1 MSMAHAKRVGSAL
14 VGLALTG
21 ALVACGGDNSSSGGS
36 TSGNEAAGFKGGTV
50 TVYWVNDV
58 EHLDP
63 ARNFVTDSGM
73 IGKLITRSLM
83 DFRYDAKSKKIVLE
97 KDLAESYESS
107 SDAKT
112 WTFKLKDGIKYED
125 GNPIKAADIK
135 YNVERSFSAD
145 LAEGAPYAK
154 QYLDCPGYKGPYVA
168 GNNGG
173 KGCTAIEVPDDKT
186 IIFKLNQ
193 PVASFEGTASMKTF
207 SPVPQAKDTK
217 TQYDNHP
224 VATGPYKIESYTRKK
239 QLTLVRNDQWD
250 SKTDPLR
257 TGRPDKFIFKFGDDE
272 STVDQRLFA
281 DGTADKSSISFSG
294 VQPENIAK
302 TNNANVK
309 GRVFESTDICRRY
322 IGFNEQHAVMKDQ
335 KLREA
340 LFVGLDR
347 NSYRDGRGGERLA
360 AVVDSIIPQDMPGYK
375 KDTFWNVP
383 PTGDQ
388 AKAKQLLAQSQYKG
402 QKLVLG
408 SSDAPIAVKAS
419 EAAQA
424 SWKAIGVNVD
434 IKKIPGDNYYSTQQ
448 QDSAA
453 TDLITAGWCY
463 DWPTLATIVPSVLGP
478 DQSSPGKAAQN
489 NYSRSQAGWDQMK
502 TLTTETDNQ
511 KLTDG
516 LSNIYDEIM
525 KTAPLVPTVQDL
537 NVYVAGSNVDNA
549 VADPNSG
556 GLPDL
561 TQIGL
566 KKAN

>member
-1 MSMAHAKRVGSAL
+1 MAHAKRVGSAL

-36 TSGNEAAGFKGGTV
+36 NSGSNNAAGFKGGTL
-50 TVYWVNDV
+50 TVYYEKDV

-63 ARNFVTDSGM
+63 TRNFVTDSGM
-73 IGKLITRSLM
+73 IGKLITRSLT
-83 DFRYDAKSKKIVLE
+83 DYRYDAKAKKIVLE
-97 KDLAESYESS
+97 KDLADSWTSTP
-107 SDAKT
+107 DAKS
-112 WTFKLKDGIKYED
+112 WTFKLKDGLKYED
-125 GNPIKAADIK
+125 GTPVKAADIK

-186 IIFKLNQ
+186 ITFKLNQ

-224 VATGPYKIESYTRKK
+224 VATGPYKIETYTRKK

-250 SKTDPLR
+250 PKSDPLR
-257 TGRPDKFIFKFGDDE
+257 TGLPDKIIFKFGDDPA
-272 STVDQRLFA
+272 TVDQRLFA
-281 DGTADKSSISFSG
+281 NGTADQSAVSLNG

-302 TNNANVK
+302 TNGASVK
-309 GRVFESTDICRRY
+309 DRVIESTDICRRY
-322 IGFNEQHAVMKDQ
+322 IGFNEQHAIMKDQ

-340 LFVGLDR
+340 LYVGLDR
-347 NSYRDGRGGERLA
+347 NSYRDARGGERLA
-360 AVVDSIIPQDMPGYK
+360 AVVDSIIPQDMEGYK

-408 SSDAPIAVKAS
+408 TADTGLATKAS

-448 QDSAA
+448 QDSSA

-463 DWPTLATIVPSVLGP
+463 DWPTLSTIVPSVLGP
-478 DQSSPGKAAQN
+478 DTSAPGKAAQN
-489 NYSRSQAGWDQMK
+489 NYSRSPVGWDQMK
-502 TLTTETDNQ
+502 SLQTETDKQ

-516 LSNIYDEIM
+516 LSNLYDEIM

-537 NVYVAGSNVDNA
+537 NVYVSGSNVANA
-549 VADPNSG
+549 VADPNTG